1 MTIIHVVQF
10 QFKELIPAEEV
21 KTMCESMLALKDN
34 CIHPTSNK
42 SYIKSLVGGLDCS
55 PEGLQDGITHIFVAE
70 FESVED
76 RDYYLA
82 KDPAHQAFMKQVGS
96 AIIKARVTDFT
107 PGVF

>member
-1 MTIIHVVQF
+1 MTVIHVVQF

-21 KTMCESMLALKDN
+21 KTMCDSMLALKEN
-34 CIHPTSNK
+34 CVHPTSSK

-76 RDYYLA
+76 RDYYLH

-96 AIIKARVTDFT
+96 AIIKARVTDFK

>member
-1 MTIIHVVQF
+1 MTVIHVVQF

-21 KTMCESMLALKDN
+21 KTMCDSMLALKEN

-76 RDYYLA
+76 RDYYLH

-96 AIIKARVTDFT
+96 AIIKARVTDFK